1 MPPIPNNVVRV
12 SLVWSPGSGWPSE
25 GAVNTF
31 HVVPQ
36 DNTGTPA
43 PDAQYIADQIA
54 AKLTTAWPDLSPQI
68 SSAAQVTAIKTYLL
82 NTSNRAIAAGVHA
95 FSAGTLAGGSS
106 SSMMPPEC
114 AICISEYAYP
124 PGGFAPRKGT
134 QRGRM
139 YVPYF
144 TTGALSTS
152 GKVQSSV
159 ASAHAQAWAAF
170 FNAVN
175 TVESHSG
182 ATNPIGVVILSVAA
196 GNTYEVLHVSVDDH
210 WDAQRRRQHQDVP
223 VQHVFDVTAW

>member
-1 MPPIPNNVVRV
+1 MAPIPANVVRV
-12 SLVWSPGSGWPSE
+12 SLVWSPGSGWPGE
-25 GAVNTF
+25 QAVNTF

-36 DNTGTPA
+36 DNTGTPN

-54 AKLTTAWPDLSPQI
+54 AKLADNWADLSPAI
-68 SSAAQVTAIKTYLL
+68 SSSAQVTAVKTYLL

-95 FSAGTLAGGSS
+95 FTSGTLAGGSS

-134 QRGRM
+134 KRGRM
-139 YVPYF
+139 YIPYF
-144 TTGALSTS
+144 TTTALQAN
-152 GKVQSSV
+152 GKVNESV
-159 ASAHAQAWAAF
+159 ASAHSQAWAAF
-170 FNAVN
+170 FDDVN

-196 GNTYEVLHVSVDDH
+196 GDTYEVLHVSVDDH

-223 VQHVFDVTAW
+223 VQHVSDVTAW